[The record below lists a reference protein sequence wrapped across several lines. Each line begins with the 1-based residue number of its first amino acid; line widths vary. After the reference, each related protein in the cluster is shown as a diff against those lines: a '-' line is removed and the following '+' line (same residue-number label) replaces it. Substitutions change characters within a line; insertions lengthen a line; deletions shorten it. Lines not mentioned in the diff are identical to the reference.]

1 MMNVTE
7 GDALVRYEA
16 VIIFQKK
23 CFQEDGWWWRM
34 LFIQKQVDLF
44 ELVPG
49 QQGYTKK

>member
-7 GDALVRYEA
+7 VDALVRYEA
-16 VIIFQKK
+16 VIIVQKK
-23 CFQEDGWWWRM
+23 RFQEDGWWGHM
-34 LFIQKQVDLF
+34 PFIQRQVDLC